1 MLTFNDVRQNDYSFP
16 SSNPLFFKLEIL
28 KIQDLFKV
36 KIDKFIYK
44 CLNNNTPINFH
55 NWFLYTTQIHNYNTR
70 SGYIDTNQLIITK
83 NLFIPA
89 AWTCHYGLKKIKV
102 HGAKNME

>member
-1 MLTFNDVRQNDYSFP
+1 MRQNDYSFP

-28 KIQDLFKV
+28 KIQDLSKV

-83 NLFIPA
+83 NLFIPD
-89 AWTCHYGLKKIKV
+89 AWTSHYGQ
-102 HGAKNME
+102 GPQANNTE